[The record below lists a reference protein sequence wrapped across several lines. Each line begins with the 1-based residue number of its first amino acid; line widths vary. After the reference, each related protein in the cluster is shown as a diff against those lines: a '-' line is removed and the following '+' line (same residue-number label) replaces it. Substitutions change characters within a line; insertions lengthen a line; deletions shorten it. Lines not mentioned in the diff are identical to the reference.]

1 MKKRLF
7 AAFVSLCIIMSML
20 PTMVFAEGVQDSGI
34 VTSESGLCEHHTQHD
49 ESCGYTEGTAEIPCS
64 HEHNENCGGL
74 TDPEACNH
82 THDKACDF
90 VPATE
95 GTPCTFVCEVCN
107 AQDSG
112 NPATPSDA
120 QPEECTCETLCTGE
134 EINGD
139 CPVCSAEGAELDKV
153 CVGAAPMLPVTV
165 LAAGEHDSHSNNW
178 MEFTAGTTTLS
189 GGSYYLSG
197 DVEYS
202 GTESITVSGEVILC
216 LNDHKLDLKG
226 RRISVGSGASFT
238 LCDCSTGGVLTGGSD
253 SARNGGGVY
262 VAGGGT
268 FTMTGGSIAGNTAA
282 AGGGVYVDEGGT
294 FTMAGGS
301 INNNKATSGGG
312 GGVMVNL
319 GTFTLSGGS
328 ITGNATNDE
337 TYGSGGGVCL
347 YGTFYLSGDSII
359 QNNTK
364 AGSTD
369 NLYLG
374 WQTINITGPLGE
386 NAHIGVTAENVPRSF
401 ISGWSNNM
409 VGENPADYF
418 SSDGDACGIGLNA
431 NGDVVLGSLCT
442 TITLN
447 PNGGALPEYSLVAGA
462 ALPIPTKTGYT
473 FAGWYENQEFSGD
486 PVTDVPTDSTKNLN
500 FYAKWTANTYTVIFD
515 ANGGSVNPTSAV
527 TVAGKLTSLPTPTY
541 DGYDFIGWYTQKD
554 GGEKVTTDTV
564 FAMDSTIYAHWSN
577 IPVTSLEL
585 NKGTLTLQEKD
596 SDTLTVT
603 VKPADA
609 TNQDVTWESS
619 NTSIATVSEDGTVTA
634 ISAGNA
640 TITATAADG
649 SGISAS
655 CTLTVTHGKMVQ
667 TPKKDATCTV
677 DGTEEYW
684 MCEICGKHFE
694 DESGTI
700 PTTPEENKIQ
710 DTGHSYGEP
719 VWNWSEDGKTC
730 TVTFT
735 CEKDETHKET
745 PKVIVTSAEKTPGT
759 CTETGVTTYTA
770 TVEFNGQTYTDTK
783 DLTDIPAT
791 GHSYDNG
798 KCTVCGAIASDF
810 KVIITAGANGSW
822 QKGTKDG
829 LTFTSNA
836 AYKHFQKVQVDGKDL
851 DASNYTVKEGSTIVN
866 LKTEYLE
873 TLSVGKHT
881 LAIVSETGTATT
893 EFTVKAAAV
902 TDDTQSPQTGDD
914 SNIALWIAVLLAAG
928 TALTGT
934 AVYSRKRKYSK

>member
-1 MKKRLF
+1 M
-7 AAFVSLCIIMSML
+7 
-20 PTMVFAEGVQDSGI
+20 
-34 VTSESGLCEHHTQHD
+34 
-49 ESCGYTEGTAEIPCS
+49 TAC
-64 HEHNENCGGL
+64 
-74 TDPEACNH
+74 
-82 THDKACDF
+82 K
-90 VPATE
+90 
-95 GTPCTFVCEVCN
+95 
-107 AQDSG
+107 
-112 NPATPSDA
+112 
-120 QPEECTCETLCTGE
+120 
-134 EINGD
+134 
-139 CPVCSAEGAELDKV
+139 GAPLMMR
-153 CVGAAPMLPVTV
+153 AAP

-189 GGSYYLSG
+189 GGNYYLSG

-202 GTESITVSGEVILC
+202 GTEITVSGEVILC

-710 DTGHSYGEP
+710 ATGHSYGEP

-783 DLTDIPAT
+783 DVADIPAT

>member
-486 PVTDVPTDSTKNLN
+486 PVTYVPTDSTKNLN

-710 DTGHSYGEP
+710 ATGHSYGEP

-783 DLTDIPAT
+783 DVADIPAT

>member
-282 AGGGVYVDEGGT
+282 TGGGVYVDEGGT

-710 DTGHSYGEP
+710 ATGHSYGEP

>member
-253 SARNGGGVY
+253 SARN
-262 VAGGGT
+262 
-268 FTMTGGSIAGNTAA
+268 
-282 AGGGVYVDEGGT
+282 GGGVYVDEGGT

-710 DTGHSYGEP
+710 ATGHSYGEP

-783 DLTDIPAT
+783 DVADIPAT